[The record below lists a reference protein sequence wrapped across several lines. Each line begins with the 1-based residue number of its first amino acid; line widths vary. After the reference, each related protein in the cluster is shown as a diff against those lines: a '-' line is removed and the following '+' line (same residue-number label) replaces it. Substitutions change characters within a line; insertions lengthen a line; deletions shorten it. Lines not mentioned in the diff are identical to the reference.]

1 MKYIIIGLGNFG
13 SSLGEILCKQ
23 GHEVI
28 GVDSRQT
35 LVEKLKETLTSTIC
49 LNSTE
54 EMALRTL
61 PLFDVDAVIVAIGED
76 WAASVQTTALL
87 KKLGVKRII
96 GRSLSLLHETI
107 VEAIG
112 VSEII
117 NPELEAAKRIT
128 GRLTS
133 KKVVDQYTISENSSV
148 MELNIS
154 KDMEGQTI
162 GNLRFDAMGLKLLA
176 IKRSVERDNIFGI
189 KRDEKVTIENIDDN
203 VVLVKGDH
211 IVLFGNTDNF
221 NKLLRAIS
229 DNNK

>member
-35 LVEKLKETLTSTIC
+35 LVETLKETLTSTIC

-61 PLFDVDAVIVAIGED
+61 PLFAVDAVIVTIGED
-76 WAASVQTTALL
+76 WAACVQTTALL
-87 KKLGVKRII
+87 KQL
-96 GRSLSLLHETI
+96 
-107 VEAIG
+107 G

-221 NKLLRAIS
+221 NKLLRAI
-229 DNNK
+229 